1 MARQNFKD
9 MQITH
14 MGRTQSFK
22 QWVEEL
28 GCNYM
33 LVVNR
38 YRNGHR
44 RPEALFAPA
53 GSISTPPE
61 PNTSAL
67 AMLVGN
73 RMAEMIEGRAQG
85 MGLTPQEMTRYL
97 LAKALAE

>member
-9 MQITH
+9 IEITY
-14 MGRTQSFK
+14 MGKTQSFK

-33 LVVNR
+33 LAINR

-44 RPEALFAPA
+44 KPEALFAPA
-53 GSISTPPE
+53 GSITTPPE

-67 AMLVGN
+67 ATLVGN
-73 RMAEMIEGRAQG
+73 RMSKAIEQRAEV
-85 MGLTPQEMTRYL
+85 MGLTTQEMVKYL
-97 LAKALAE
+97 LARALAE

>member
-9 MQITH
+9 IQITH
-14 MGRTQSFK
+14 MGKTQSFK

-33 LVVNR
+33 LAVNR

-44 RPEALFAPA
+44 KPEALFAPA
-53 GSISTPPE
+53 GEISSPPE
-61 PNTSAL
+61 PHSYELTS
-67 AMLVGN
+67 MVGSK
-73 RMAEMIEGRAQG
+73 MANVIEQRANH
-85 MGLTPQEMTRYL
+85 MGLTTKDMVKYL